1 MKNQTEKRVKKEVY
15 VYQRGIDLWVM
26 LGELSEDQVAVES
39 LTVNWEKTEHMRIV
53 MKDLIKEVKKEFAPS
68 GITNVD
74 VLNYVNHSIKEIFGE
89 VVRQFDFNNSFYRK
103 NGEYDRTIIYI
114 KDRVFD
120 ERMIQQEE
128 ERLANMHEIEED
140 FY

>member
-15 VYQRGIDLWVM
+15 VYERGIDLWVM

-74 VLNYVNHSIKEIFGE
+74 VLNYINHLIKEIFGD
-89 VVRQFDFNNSFYRK
+89 VVSQFDFNNFFYRK
-103 NGEYDRTIIYI
+103 NGEYDRTISYI
-114 KDRVFD
+114 KNRIFD